1 MRWPVIPCA
10 AVLLV
15 GAAAPAAAQ
24 DAENSADIRC
34 ALAAM
39 AMVGATQDATM
50 KQQATMAALY
60 YVGRLDGR
68 NPNLDLEARLR
79 QEMAKMAPQE
89 LAGEAQRCG
98 QQLMVR
104 GKALQAIGEHFK
116 TEAKPPAEN
125 RP

>member
-24 DAENSADIRC
+24 DAENTADIRC

-79 QEMAKMAPQE
+79 QEMARMAPQE
-89 LAGEAQRCG
+89 LAGEALRCG

-104 GKALQAIGEHFK
+104 GKALQAIGDHFK
-116 TEAKPPAEN
+116 TEGKPPAETK
-125 RP
+125 P